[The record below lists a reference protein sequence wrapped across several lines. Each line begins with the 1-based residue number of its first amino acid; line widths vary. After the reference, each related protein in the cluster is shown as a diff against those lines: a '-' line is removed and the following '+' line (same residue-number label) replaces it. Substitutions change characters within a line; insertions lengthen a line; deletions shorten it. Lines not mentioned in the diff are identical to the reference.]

1 MKINAIY
8 KIIDHAQKIRKRM
21 IYFKGTI
28 IELIVLMR
36 EAKLI
41 SMSDSIQLLHKT
53 RYKNCE
59 ESLQTI
65 SRVPIKSASYII
77 FSYVE
82 ICNSS
87 TIRTAFVLIKNN
99 NME

>member
-1 MKINAIY
+1 MKINAMY
-8 KIIDHAQKIRKRM
+8 KIIDHAQEIRKRM

-28 IELIVLMR
+28 VELIVLMR

-41 SMSDSIQLLHKT
+41 SISDSIQLLHKT
-53 RYKNCE
+53 RCKSCE
-59 ESLQTI
+59 ESLQII
-65 SRVPIKSASYII
+65 SRIPIKSTSYII

-82 ICNSS
+82 ICSNS
-87 TIRTAFVLIKNN
+87 TIRTALVLVENN